1 MARVTRTAFTVL
13 ELLIVI
19 AIIALIAALLFP
31 LFAGARKKA
40 RETQCMNNLH
50 QVYIA
55 WSLYTSDYQ
64 DTPPRDFHHFVP
76 YIKSREILL
85 CPEDRFDG
93 FNADATVHSGMPVSY
108 DYKGF
113 LFTTN
118 IEGLRLI
125 RERDPNFGILLCY
138 LHGRFYGPPTPKKP
152 TEASYCGKV
161 LRVRRDG
168 SIQAVN
174 VPLRAWQDE
183 QGRCIWELV
192 TDLPIPSDYP
202 QRGLEAICRGAVLCS
217 R

>member
-1 MARVTRTAFTVL
+1 MARVRQIAFTVL

-50 QVYIA
+50 QIYLA

-64 DTPPRDFHHFVP
+64 DTPPPDFHHFVP
-76 YIKSREILL
+76 YVKSREVLL
-85 CPEDRFDG
+85 CPEDHFDG
-93 FNADATVHSGMPVSY
+93 FNSDATVRIGIPISY

-113 LFTTN
+113 LFTTRLD
-118 IEGLRLI
+118 GVRLI

-138 LHGRFYGPPTPKKP
+138 LHGRFYGPRGFLKP

-168 SIQAVN
+168 SVRAVD
-174 VPLRAWQDE
+174 VPLRMYKSG

-192 TDLPIPSDYP
+192 TDLPIPPDYP
-202 QRGLEAICRGAVLCS
+202 TTGLDAICHGTVLCS